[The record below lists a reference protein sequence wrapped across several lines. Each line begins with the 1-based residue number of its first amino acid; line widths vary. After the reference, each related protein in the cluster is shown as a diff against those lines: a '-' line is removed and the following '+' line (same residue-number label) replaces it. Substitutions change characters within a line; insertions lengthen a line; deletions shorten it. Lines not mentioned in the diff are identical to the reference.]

1 MCNPINCPRHAAV
14 KYENVEVSTKMF
26 GKIYKKISQKNNSM
40 KKMFRTYVVSVPV
53 PESNVALL
61 VDQNLLDLAHDVLC
75 TVK

>member
-1 MCNPINCPRHAAV
+1 
-14 KYENVEVSTKMF
+14 
-26 GKIYKKISQKNNSM
+26 M

-61 VDQNLLDLAHDVLC
+61 VDQNLLDLAHDVLY